1 MVDLEADRLRA
12 LMRAAVFKQPHQ
24 PVLLGYFEIIKVL
37 GSGAMGIVYEAF
49 DPRRGENVALKTL
62 RAPSARALSLFK
74 REFRALSRLSHPNL
88 VELHKM
94 YRDHDQYFF
103 TMELIRGSPL
113 LTYLWGV
120 EAAPE
125 APTATPVTDFARL
138 RAVFAQLVDGVFAL
152 HQSHKLHRDIKPTNV
167 MVTPEGR
174 VVLMDFGFVGEE
186 TVGTL
191 ESTAGSLVVGTPA
204 YMAPEQAVGG
214 ARTPASDWYS
224 VGATLYMAL
233 VGRVPYSGENLARMM
248 ERKQQSAPPPPRS
261 LVAGIPDDLDAVCVR
276 LLQPDPKARPAAA
289 ELLALFHAD
298 RSHLQRVQAAAYL
311 SPAATHVGARS
322 FVGRAAEVRALRLA
336 FDAIEHA
343 PTAAP
348 PPAEGAVEGSPTASG
363 SFASPAASGS
373 ARSPTAS
380 GSFSTA
386 RSGSFSARSP
396 TASGSFSTRTGSV
409 PTTAATGTYGSRTT
423 PAPANAPQAGPP
435 VVLVHG
441 RAGLGK
447 SALVRH
453 VTDGLR
459 QRAAVLRARCY
470 ERDTVPYK
478 ALDSLVDAL
487 ARQLRQRD
495 EGEVAAVL
503 PPEIDALVALFPVLH
518 QAPAVAAVTPVP
530 SAIPSRRDL
539 RAALRPDTPAFRAL
553 RRLLVGLGGR
563 RPLVLW
569 IDDLQWGDADSVRA
583 LAELLRP
590 PEAPRALLIASYRSE
605 DSDSPA
611 LRALSVLQ
619 DMVEQTGSSIQVVE
633 LAPLGPDETDALAE
647 ILLGPDTPAQRL
659 QRVAAEAGGSP
670 QLLHE
675 LARFVA
681 HGAGSA
687 PEVTL
692 DELIEIRISRLSA
705 SQRRLLEVLAVA
717 GRPLAQ
723 GVAFAV
729 AGFGSAGN
737 AGLADLHQLQAA
749 GLVRSFTAAGSDL
762 LGEAGDLVLDVQ
774 HERAREAVLIRLDGP
789 ALREL
794 HGRLAAALER
804 DPQTDP
810 FALIEHLRAA
820 GDTARALA
828 LARRAASF
836 FRDAGDFLRA
846 GAFLRVARDLAPPG
860 ATPALARE
868 LGDTLARAGHSREAA
883 EAYLSARTGGDA
895 SGDLALVGAAAA
907 HFITAGHITRGL
919 EVLTRALAAAGVPA
933 GDSSVRSRLGALWR
947 RGQKMVRGL
956 DFTPRAEADVDRRE
970 LARVDLC
977 FAAALSTLVVDPSAA
992 ADAQARHLLL
1002 ALRTGETRR
1011 VARAFA
1017 LEACLLAPGGAS
1029 ARTQL
1034 DPILASAR
1042 ALARSSGAAGIADL
1056 CDLVDLLTETAGGDP
1071 ARALSLAGP
1080 LLRAGTLHAPE
1091 LPGVST
1097 LARLCQFRALLH
1109 LGRYDLLN
1117 DEVPALLT
1125 SARFADDRAAL
1136 VACGSLAAWLAAS
1149 AGEPE
1154 EAQALAAECA
1164 VSWPA
1169 ADGREF
1175 HLQHLQILGAHA
1187 HALLAAGDAAAAWA
1201 HVEAAAP
1208 ALTRS
1213 GLGRVQP
1220 LRTQATELTGRT
1232 ALAALAAGPP
1242 GSAREGLRRAVER
1255 AADALQRD
1263 NAGGHAALMRAG
1275 LRRLAGDVA
1284 GAQNLLQTASDA
1296 FAAAGMAAHRAAA
1309 ALRQAQL
1316 AGRGDSEPRRLLE
1329 DLGVFRPDCFATLLA
1344 PALNK

>member
-1 MVDLEADRLRA
+1 MADLEADRLRA

-24 PVLLGYFEIIKVL
+24 PVLLGNFEIIKVL

-62 RAPSARALSLFK
+62 RAPSARALALFK

-94 YRDHDQYFF
+94 YRDHEQYFF

-233 VGRVPYSGENLARMM
+233 TGRVPYSGENLARMM
-248 ERKQQSAPPPPRS
+248 ERKQQGPPPPPRT
-261 LVAGIPDDLDAVCVR
+261 LVAGIPDELDVVCVR
-276 LLQPDPKARPAAA
+276 LLQPDPKVRPGAS
-289 ELLALFHAD
+289 ELMSLFHSD

-322 FVGRAAEVRALRLA
+322 FVGRAAHVRALRLA
-336 FDAIEHA
+336 FDAIEHPA
-343 PTAAP
+343 TAAP
-348 PPAEGAVEGSPTASG
+348 PDVATAEPPDAAPVAWPTNLALADRGPADVAPAVARPADAAPASAEPPAAPAVARPSDAAPASAEPPAAPAIAQPAESG
-363 SFASPAASGS
+363 PA
-373 ARSPTAS
+373 
-380 GSFSTA
+380 
-386 RSGSFSARSP
+386 
-396 TASGSFSTRTGSV
+396 
-409 PTTAATGTYGSRTT
+409 
-423 PAPANAPQAGPP
+423 

-447 SALVRH
+447 SALIRH

-459 QRAAVLRARCY
+459 HRAALLRARCY

-495 EGEVAAVL
+495 EAEVAAVL
-503 PPEIDALVALFPVLH
+503 PPEIDSLVALFPVLH

-530 SAIPSRRDL
+530 SAIPTRRDL
-539 RAALRPDTPAFRAL
+539 RAALRPDAPAFRAL
-553 RRLLVGLGGR
+553 RRLLVGLGAR

-569 IDDLQWGDADSVRA
+569 IDDLQWGDADSVRV

-590 PEAPRALLIASYRSE
+590 PQAPRALLIASYRSE

-611 LRALSVLQ
+611 LRALDVLK
-619 DMVEQTGSSIQVVE
+619 DMVEQAGSSVQVLE
-633 LAPLGPDETDALAE
+633 LPPLSPDETDALAE
-647 ILLGPDTPAQRL
+647 ILLGPDTPPQRL
-659 QRVAAEAGGSP
+659 RRVAAEAGGSP

-692 DELIEIRISRLSA
+692 DELIEIRISRLTST
-705 SQRRLLEVLAVA
+705 QRRLLEVLAVA

-723 GVAFAV
+723 AVAFAV
-729 AGFGSAGN
+729 AGTTAGAGN
-737 AGLADLHQLQAA
+737 TGLADLHQLQAA

-762 LGEAGDLVLDVQ
+762 LGEQGELVLDVQ
-774 HERAREAVLIRLDGP
+774 HERTRDAVLIRLDGP

-828 LARRAASF
+828 LARRAAGF
-836 FRDAGDFLRA
+836 FREADDFLRA
-846 GAFLRVARDLAPPG
+846 AAFLRVARDLAPPG
-860 ATPALARE
+860 AAPALARE

-883 EAYLSARTGGDA
+883 EAYLSARSGGDPA
-895 SGDLALVGAAAA
+895 GDLALVGAAAA
-907 HFITAGHITRGL
+907 QFITAGHLARGQ
-919 EVLTRALAAAGVPA
+919 EILTAALVSAGLSS
-933 GDSSVRSRLGALWR
+933 GDTSMRDRLGALWR

-956 DFTPRAEADVDRRE
+956 DFTARAEADIDRME

-977 FAAALSTLVVDPSAA
+977 FAAALSTLVVDPGAA

-1002 ALRTGETRR
+1002 ALRTGEKRR

-1017 LEACLLAPGGAS
+1017 LEACLLAPGGAR
-1029 ARTQL
+1029 ARAQI
-1034 DPILASAR
+1034 DPLLASAR
-1042 ALARSSGAAGIADL
+1042 ALARSTGAAGIADL
-1056 CDLVDLLTETAGGDP
+1056 CDLVDLLAETAGGSP
-1071 ARALSLAGP
+1071 TRALALAGP

-1091 LPGVST
+1091 LPGLST
-1097 LARLCQFRALLH
+1097 LARLCQFRALTH
-1109 LGRYDLLN
+1109 LGRYDVLLE
-1117 DEVPALLT
+1117 EVPALLT
-1125 SARFADDRAAL
+1125 SARFADDRTAH
-1136 VACGSLAAWLAAS
+1136 VACASLAAWLAAVD
-1149 AGEPE
+1149 GDPVG
-1154 EAQALAAECA
+1154 AQALAAESA
-1164 VSWPA
+1164 AAWPA
-1169 ADGREF
+1169 ADPRAF
-1175 HLQHLQILGAHA
+1175 HMQHLQILGAEV
-1187 HALLAAGDAAAAWA
+1187 HALLAAGDPGAAWA
-1201 HVEAAAP
+1201 RVEAAGP
-1208 ALTRS
+1208 ALARS
-1213 GLGRVQP
+1213 GLANLLP
-1220 LRTQATELTGRT
+1220 LRIQATELTGRAALA

-1242 GSAREGLRRAVER
+1242 VAAREAMRRAVER
-1255 AADALQRD
+1255 AADSLQRD
-1263 NAGGHAALMRAG
+1263 GALGHAALLRAG
-1275 LRRLAGDVA
+1275 LRHLAGDL
-1284 GAQNLLQTASDA
+1284 GAAHTSLQTAADA
-1296 FAAAGMAAHRAAA
+1296 FAAAGMAAHQAAA
-1309 ALRQAQL
+1309 ELRLARL
-1316 AGRGDSEPRRLLE
+1316 AGRSGEVPRGALRA
-1329 DLGVFRPDCFATLLA
+1329 LGVEHPDCFAALVA
-1344 PALNK
+1344 PALPA

>member
-1 MVDLEADRLRA
+1 MADLEADRLRA

-24 PVLLGYFEIIKVL
+24 PVLLGNFEIIKVL

-62 RAPSARALSLFK
+62 RAPSARALALFK

-94 YRDHDQYFF
+94 YRDHEQYFF

-120 EAAPE
+120 ETAPE

-233 VGRVPYSGENLARMM
+233 TGRVPYSGENLARMM
-248 ERKQQSAPPPPRS
+248 ERKQQGPPPPPRT
-261 LVAGIPDDLDAVCVR
+261 LVAGIPDELDVVCLR
-276 LLQPDPKARPAAA
+276 LLQPDPKVRPGAP
-289 ELLALFHAD
+289 ELLALFHSD

-322 FVGRAAEVRALRLA
+322 FVGRAAQVRALRLA
-336 FDAIEHA
+336 FDGFERAQA
-343 PTAAP
+343 AAP
-348 PPAEGAVEGSPTASG
+348 AEAAVAEPAGAAPAIAGPAE
-363 SFASPAASGS
+363 
-373 ARSPTAS
+373 
-380 GSFSTA
+380 
-386 RSGSFSARSP
+386 
-396 TASGSFSTRTGSV
+396 SV
-409 PTTAATGTYGSRTT
+409 PA
-423 PAPANAPQAGPP
+423 

-447 SALVRH
+447 SALIRH

-459 QRAAVLRARCY
+459 HRAALLRARCY

-495 EGEVAAVL
+495 EAEVAAVL
-503 PPEIDALVALFPVLH
+503 PPEVDALVALFPVLH

-530 SAIPSRRDL
+530 SAIPTRRDL
-539 RAALRPDTPAFRAL
+539 RAALRPDAPAFRAL
-553 RRLLVGLGGR
+553 RRLLLGLGAR

-590 PEAPRALLIASYRSE
+590 PQAPRALLIASYRSE

-611 LRALSVLQ
+611 LRALDVLK
-619 DMVEQTGSSIQVVE
+619 DMVEQAGSSVQVLE
-633 LAPLGPDETDALAE
+633 LLPLSPDETDALAE
-647 ILLGPDTPAQRL
+647 ILLGPDTPPQRL
-659 QRVAAEAGGSP
+659 HRVAAEAGGSP

-692 DELIEIRISRLSA
+692 DELIEIRISRLTST
-705 SQRRLLEVLAVA
+705 QRRLLEVLAVA

-723 GVAFAV
+723 AVAFAV
-729 AGFGSAGN
+729 AGFTGNAGN

-762 LGEAGDLVLDVQ
+762 LGEQGELVLDVQ
-774 HERAREAVLIRLDGP
+774 HERTREAVLIRLDGP

-804 DPQTDP
+804 EPQTDP

-828 LARRAASF
+828 LARRAATF
-836 FRDAGDFLRA
+836 FREVDDFLRA
-846 GAFLRVARDLAPPG
+846 AAFLRVARDLAPPG
-860 ATPALARE
+860 AAPGLARE

-883 EAYLSARTGGDA
+883 EAYLSARSGGDPA
-895 SGDLALVGAAAA
+895 GDLALVGAAAA
-907 HFITAGHITRGL
+907 QFITAGHLARGQ
-919 EVLTRALAAAGVPA
+919 EILAAALVAA
-933 GDSSVRSRLGALWR
+933 GLSSGDASMRDKLGALWR

-956 DFTPRAEADVDRRE
+956 DFTARAEADVDRME

-977 FAAALSTLVVDPSAA
+977 FAAALSTLVVDPGAA

-1017 LEACLLAPGGAS
+1017 LEACLLGPGGA
-1029 ARTQL
+1029 RTRAQI
-1034 DPILASAR
+1034 DPLLASAR

-1056 CDLVDLLTETAGGDP
+1056 CDLVDLLAETAGGSP
-1071 ARALSLAGP
+1071 TRALALAGP

-1091 LPGVST
+1091 LPGLST

-1109 LGRYDLLN
+1109 LGRYDVLLE
-1117 DEVPALLT
+1117 EVPALLT
-1125 SARFADDRAAL
+1125 AARFADDRAAH
-1136 VACGSLAAWLAAS
+1136 VACASLAAWLAAVD
-1149 AGEPE
+1149 GDPVG
-1154 EAQALAAECA
+1154 AQALAAESA
-1164 VSWPA
+1164 AAWPA
-1169 ADGREF
+1169 ADPRAF
-1175 HLQHLQILGAHA
+1175 HMQHLQILGAEA
-1187 HALLAAGDAAAAWA
+1187 HALLAAGDPAAAWA
-1201 HVEAAAP
+1201 KVEAAGP
-1208 ALTRS
+1208 ALARS
-1213 GLGRVQP
+1213 GLAHLLP
-1220 LRTQATELTGRT
+1220 LRVQATELTGRV
-1232 ALAALAAGPP
+1232 ALAALAAGPAA
-1242 GSAREGLRRAVER
+1242 SVREALRRAVER
-1255 AADALQRD
+1255 AADSLQRD
-1263 NAGGHAALMRAG
+1263 GAGGHAALLRAG
-1275 LRRLAGDVA
+1275 LRHLAGDA
-1284 GAQNLLQTASDA
+1284 GAAQTLLHTAADA
-1296 FAAAGMAAHRAAA
+1296 FAAAGMAAHQAAA
-1309 ALRQAQL
+1309 ELRLARL
-1316 AGRGDSEPRRLLE
+1316 AGRSGEVPRGALRA
-1329 DLGVFRPDCFATLLA
+1329 LGVEHPDCFAALLA
-1344 PALNK
+1344 PALPA

>member
-1 MVDLEADRLRA
+1 MADLEADRLRA

-24 PVLLGYFEIIKVL
+24 PVLLGNFEIIKVL

-62 RAPSARALSLFK
+62 RAPSARALALFK

-94 YRDHDQYFF
+94 YRDHEQYFF

-120 EAAPE
+120 ETAPE

-233 VGRVPYSGENLARMM
+233 TGRVPYSGENLARMM
-248 ERKQQSAPPPPRS
+248 ERKQQSAPPPPRTV
-261 LVAGIPDDLDAVCVR
+261 VAGIPDELDVVCVR
-276 LLQPDPKARPAAA
+276 LLQPDPKVRPGAS
-289 ELLALFHAD
+289 ELLALFHSD
-298 RSHLQRVQAAAYL
+298 RSHIQRVQAAAYL

-322 FVGRAAEVRALRLA
+322 FVGRAAQVRALRSA
-336 FDAIEHA
+336 FDAMEQP
-343 PTAAP
+343 PTAAQP
-348 PPAEGAVEGSPTASG
+348 VADADP
-363 SFASPAASGS
+363 ASPAAECG
-373 ARSPTAS
+373 
-380 GSFSTA
+380 
-386 RSGSFSARSP
+386 
-396 TASGSFSTRTGSV
+396 
-409 PTTAATGTYGSRTT
+409 
-423 PAPANAPQAGPP
+423 PA

-447 SALVRH
+447 SALIRH

-459 QRAAVLRARCY
+459 HRAALLRARCY

-495 EGEVAAVL
+495 EAEVAAVL
-503 PPEIDALVALFPVLH
+503 PPEIDSLVALFPVLH

-530 SAIPSRRDL
+530 SAIPTRRDL
-539 RAALRPDTPAFRAL
+539 RAALRPDAPAFRAL
-553 RRLLVGLGGR
+553 RRLLLGLGAR

-569 IDDLQWGDADSVRA
+569 IDDLQWGDSDSVRA

-590 PEAPRALLIASYRSE
+590 PAAPRALLIASYRSE

-611 LRALSVLQ
+611 LRALDVLK
-619 DMVEQTGSSIQVVE
+619 DMVEQAGSSVQVVE
-633 LAPLGPDETDALAE
+633 LPPLATDETDALAE
-647 ILLGPDTPAQRL
+647 ILLGPDTPPQRL
-659 QRVAAEAGGSP
+659 RRVAAEAGGSP

-692 DELIEIRISRLSA
+692 DELIEIRISRLTA
-705 SQRRLLEVLAVA
+705 TQRRLLEVLAVA

-729 AGFGSAGN
+729 AGLTGNAGN

-774 HERAREAVLIRLDGP
+774 HERTREAVLLRLDGP

-828 LARRAASF
+828 LARRAATF
-836 FRDAGDFLRA
+836 YRDADDFLRA
-846 GAFLRVARDLAPPG
+846 AAFLRVARDLAPPG
-860 ATPALARE
+860 AAPALARE

-883 EAYLSARTGGDA
+883 EAYLSARTGGDPA
-895 SGDLALVGAAAA
+895 GDLTLVGAAAA
-907 HFITAGHITRGL
+907 QFITAGHLARGQ
-919 EVLTRALAAAGVPA
+919 EVLTAALVSAGLSS
-933 GDSSVRSRLGALWR
+933 GDASMRDKLGALWR
-947 RGQKMVRGL
+947 RGQRMVRGL
-956 DFTPRAEADVDRRE
+956 DFTARAEADIDRME

-1002 ALRTGETRR
+1002 ALRTGEPRR

-1017 LEACLLAPGGAS
+1017 LEACLLAPGGARS
-1029 ARTQL
+1029 RAQI
-1034 DPILASAR
+1034 DPLLASAR
-1042 ALARSSGAAGIADL
+1042 ALARTTGAAGIADL
-1056 CDLVDLLTETAGGDP
+1056 CDLVDLLAETAGGSP
-1071 ARALSLAGP
+1071 TRALALAGP

-1091 LPGVST
+1091 LPGLST
-1097 LARLCQFRALLH
+1097 LARLCQFRALTH
-1109 LGRYDLLN
+1109 LGRYDALLE
-1117 DEVPALLT
+1117 EVPALLT
-1125 SARFADDRAAL
+1125 AARFADDRAAH
-1136 VACGSLAAWLAAS
+1136 VACASLAAWLAAVD
-1149 AGEPE
+1149 GDPIG
-1154 EAQALAAECA
+1154 AQALAAESA
-1164 VSWPA
+1164 AAWPA
-1169 ADGREF
+1169 ADPRAF
-1175 HLQHLQILGAHA
+1175 HMQHLQILGAEA
-1187 HALLAAGDAAAAWA
+1187 HGLLAAGDPLGAWSV
-1201 HVEAAAP
+1201 VEAAAP
-1208 ALTRS
+1208 ALARS
-1213 GLGRVQP
+1213 GLAHLLP
-1220 LRTQATELTGRT
+1220 LRIQATELTGRT

-1242 GSAREGLRRAVER
+1242 SGAREGLRKTVER
-1255 AADALQRD
+1255 AAETLQRD
-1263 NAGGHAALMRAG
+1263 GALGHAALLRAG
-1275 LRRLAGDVA
+1275 LRHLAGDHA
-1284 GAQNLLQTASDA
+1284 AAQILLQTAGDA
-1296 FAAAGMAAHRAAA
+1296 FAAAGMAAHQAAA
-1309 ALRQAQL
+1309 ELRLARL
-1316 AGRGDSEPRRLLE
+1316 AGRSGDVPRGALRA
-1329 DLGVFRPDCFATLLA
+1329 LGVEHPDCFADLLA
-1344 PALNK
+1344 PALPA

>member
-1 MVDLEADRLRA
+1 
-12 LMRAAVFKQPHQ
+12 MRAAVFKQPHQ
-24 PVLLGYFEIIKVL
+24 PVLLGNFEIIKVL

-62 RAPSARALSLFK
+62 RAPSARALALFK

-94 YRDHDQYFF
+94 YRDHEQYFF

-120 EAAPE
+120 ETAPE

-233 VGRVPYSGENLARMM
+233 TGRVPYSGENLARMM
-248 ERKQQSAPPPPRS
+248 ERKQQGPPPPPRT
-261 LVAGIPDDLDAVCVR
+261 LVAGIPDELDVVCLR
-276 LLQPDPKARPAAA
+276 LLQPDPKVRPGAP
-289 ELLALFHAD
+289 ELLALFHSD

-322 FVGRAAEVRALRLA
+322 FVGRAAQVRALRLA
-336 FDAIEHA
+336 FDGFERTAI
-343 PTAAP
+343 
-348 PPAEGAVEGSPTASG
+348 
-363 SFASPAASGS
+363 
-373 ARSPTAS
+373 
-380 GSFSTA
+380 
-386 RSGSFSARSP
+386 
-396 TASGSFSTRTGSV
+396 
-409 PTTAATGTYGSRTT
+409 
-423 PAPANAPQAGPP
+423 PAPAEAAPAVAEPAGAAPAIAGPVESGP
-435 VVLVHG
+435 AVVLVHG

-447 SALVRH
+447 SALIRH

-459 QRAAVLRARCY
+459 HRAALLRARCY

-495 EGEVAAVL
+495 EAEVAAVL
-503 PPEIDALVALFPVLH
+503 PPEVDSLVALFPVLH

-530 SAIPSRRDL
+530 SAIPTRRDL
-539 RAALRPDTPAFRAL
+539 RAALRPDAPAFRAL
-553 RRLLVGLGGR
+553 RRLLLGLGAR

-590 PEAPRALLIASYRSE
+590 PQAPRALLIASYRSE

-611 LRALSVLQ
+611 LRALDVLK
-619 DMVEQTGSSIQVVE
+619 DMVEQAGSSVQVLE
-633 LAPLGPDETDALAE
+633 LLPLSADETDALAE
-647 ILLGPDTPAQRL
+647 ILLGPDTPPQRL
-659 QRVAAEAGGSP
+659 RRVAAEAGGSP

-692 DELIEIRISRLSA
+692 DELIEIRISRLTST
-705 SQRRLLEVLAVA
+705 QRRLLEVLAVA

-723 GVAFAV
+723 AVAFAV
-729 AGFGSAGN
+729 AGFTGNAGN

-762 LGEAGDLVLDVQ
+762 LGEQGELVLDVQ
-774 HERAREAVLIRLDGP
+774 HERTREAVLIRLDGP

-804 DPQTDP
+804 EPQTDP

-828 LARRAASF
+828 LARRAATF
-836 FRDAGDFLRA
+836 YREADDFLRA
-846 GAFLRVARDLAPPG
+846 AAFLRVARDLAPPG
-860 ATPALARE
+860 AAPGLARE

-883 EAYLSARTGGDA
+883 EAYLSARSGGDPA
-895 SGDLALVGAAAA
+895 GDLALVGAAAA
-907 HFITAGHITRGL
+907 QFITAGHLARGH
-919 EVLTRALAAAGVPA
+919 EILAAALVAA
-933 GDSSVRSRLGALWR
+933 GLSSGDASMRDKLGALWR

-956 DFTPRAEADVDRRE
+956 DFTARAEADIGPME

-977 FAAALSTLVVDPSAA
+977 FAAALSTLVVDPGAA

-1017 LEACLLAPGGAS
+1017 LEACLLGPGGRGRAPRSTRSSPPRAPSPAPAAPPAS
-1029 ARTQL
+1029 PTCATWSTCWPRQPAARRR
-1034 DPILASAR
+1034 AR
-1042 ALARSSGAAGIADL
+1042 WRSPGRCCAPAPCTRPSCPACRPWPACANSARSS
-1056 CDLVDLLTETAGGDP
+1056 
-1071 ARALSLAGP
+1071 
-1080 LLRAGTLHAPE
+1080 
-1091 LPGVST
+1091 
-1097 LARLCQFRALLH
+1097 
-1109 LGRYDLLN
+1109 
-1117 DEVPALLT
+1117 T
-1125 SARFADDRAAL
+1125 SAATTCCWR
-1136 VACGSLAAWLAAS
+1136 
-1149 AGEPE
+1149 
-1154 EAQALAAECA
+1154 
-1164 VSWPA
+1164 
-1169 ADGREF
+1169 
-1175 HLQHLQILGAHA
+1175 
-1187 HALLAAGDAAAAWA
+1187 
-1201 HVEAAAP
+1201 
-1208 ALTRS
+1208 RS
-1213 GLGRVQP
+1213 
-1220 LRTQATELTGRT
+1220 
-1232 ALAALAAGPP
+1232 
-1242 GSAREGLRRAVER
+1242 
-1255 AADALQRD
+1255 
-1263 NAGGHAALMRAG
+1263 
-1275 LRRLAGDVA
+1275 
-1284 GAQNLLQTASDA
+1284 
-1296 FAAAGMAAHRAAA
+1296 
-1309 ALRQAQL
+1309 
-1316 AGRGDSEPRRLLE
+1316 
-1329 DLGVFRPDCFATLLA
+1329 RPC
-1344 PALNK
+1344 

>member
-24 PVLLGYFEIIKVL
+24 PVLLGNFEIIKVL

-49 DPRRGENVALKTL
+49 DPRRGESVALKTL
-62 RAPSARALSLFK
+62 RAPSARALALFK

-120 EAAPE
+120 EAAPD

-138 RAVFAQLVDGVFAL
+138 RAAFAQLVDGVFAL

-167 MVTPEGR
+167 MVSPEGR

-186 TVGTL
+186 SVGTL

-233 VGRVPYSGENLARMM
+233 TGRVPYSGENLARMM
-248 ERKQQSAPPPPRS
+248 ERKQASAPPPPRT
-261 LVAGIPDDLDAVCVR
+261 LVAGIPDELDVVCVR
-276 LLQPDPKARPAAA
+276 LLQPDPKVRPGAS
-289 ELLALFHAD
+289 ELMALFHSD
-298 RSHLQRVQAAAYL
+298 RGHLQRVQAAAYV

-322 FVGRAAEVRALRLA
+322 FVGRTAQVRAIRLA
-336 FDAIEHA
+336 FDAVDRA
-343 PTAAP
+343 AAP
-348 PPAEGAVEGSPTASG
+348 VPPPEAV
-363 SFASPAASGS
+363 PA
-373 ARSPTAS
+373 
-380 GSFSTA
+380 
-386 RSGSFSARSP
+386 
-396 TASGSFSTRTGSV
+396 
-409 PTTAATGTYGSRTT
+409 
-423 PAPANAPQAGPP
+423 

-447 SALVRH
+447 SALIRH

-459 QRAAVLRARCY
+459 QRATLLRARCY
-470 ERDTVPYK
+470 DRDTVPYK

-495 EGEVAAVL
+495 EAEVATVL
-503 PPEIDALVALFPVLH
+503 PPEIDSLVALFPVLH

-530 SAIPSRRDL
+530 SAMPTRRDL
-539 RAALRPDTPAFRAL
+539 RAALRPDAPAFRAL
-553 RRLLVGLGGR
+553 RRLLVGLGGG

-569 IDDLQWGDADSVRA
+569 IDDLQWGDADSVRV

-590 PEAPRALLIASYRSE
+590 PGAPRGLLIASYRSE
-605 DSDSPA
+605 DGDSPA
-611 LRALSVLQ
+611 LRALDVLR
-619 DMVEQTGSSIQVVE
+619 DMVEQAGSSMQVLEVP
-633 LAPLGPDETDALAE
+633 PLSPDETDALAE
-647 ILLGPDTPAQRL
+647 ILLGPDTPPPRL
-659 QRVAAEAGGSP
+659 RRVAAEAGGSP

-687 PEVTL
+687 PEVTV

-705 SQRRLLEVLAVA
+705 PQRRLVEVLAVA

-723 GVAFAV
+723 AVAFTVAGVAPA
-729 AGFGSAGN
+729 AAN

-762 LGEAGDLVLDVQ
+762 LGEQGELVLDVQ
-774 HERAREAVLIRLDGP
+774 HERTRDAVLIRLDGP

-828 LARRAASF
+828 LARRAAGF
-836 FRDAGDFLRA
+836 YREADDFLRA
-846 GAFLRVARDLAPPG
+846 AAFLRVARDLAPPG
-860 ATPALARE
+860 AAPALARE
-868 LGDTLARAGHSREAA
+868 LGDALARAGHSRESA
-883 EAYLSARTGGDA
+883 EAYLSARNGSDPA
-895 SGDLALVGAAAA
+895 GDLTLVGAAAA
-907 HFITAGHITRGL
+907 QFITAGHLTRGQEIL
-919 EVLTRALAAAGVPA
+919 SAALVSAGLSA
-933 GDSSVRSRLGALWR
+933 GDASVRDKLGALWR

-956 DFTPRAEADVDRRE
+956 DFTARAEADVDRMD

-977 FAAALSTLVVDPSAA
+977 FAAALSTMAVDPSAA

-1002 ALRTGETRR
+1002 ALRAGEPRR

-1017 LEACLLAPGGAS
+1017 LEACLLAPGGAR
-1029 ARTQL
+1029 ARGQL
-1034 DPILASAR
+1034 DPLLTSAR
-1042 ALARSSGAAGIADL
+1042 ALARSTGATGIADL
-1056 CDLVDLLTETAGGDP
+1056 CDLVDLLAETAGGSP
-1071 ARALSLAGP
+1071 TRALALAGP

-1091 LPGVST
+1091 LPGLST
-1097 LARLCQFRALLH
+1097 LARLCQFRALTH
-1109 LGRYDLLN
+1109 LGRYDVLLE
-1117 DEVPALLT
+1117 EVPALLT
-1125 SARFADDRAAL
+1125 AARFADDRAAH
-1136 VACGSLAAWLAAS
+1136 VACASLAAWLAAVD
-1149 AGEPE
+1149 GDPDG
-1154 EAQALAAECA
+1154 AQALAAECA
-1164 VSWPA
+1164 AAWPS
-1169 ADGREF
+1169 ADARAF
-1175 HLQHLQILGAHA
+1175 HMQHLQIVGAEA
-1187 HALLAAGDAAAAWA
+1187 HALLAADDPAGAWARVDAAG
-1201 HVEAAAP
+1201 P
-1208 ALTRS
+1208 ALARS
-1213 GLGRVQP
+1213 GLGNLLP
-1220 LRTQATELTGRT
+1220 LRIQATELTGRT
-1232 ALAALAAGPP
+1232 AVAALAAGPP
-1242 GSAREGLRRAVER
+1242 PGAREGLRRAVER
-1255 AADALQRD
+1255 ASDSLQRD
-1263 NAGGHAALMRAG
+1263 GAMGHAALLRAA
-1275 LRRLAGDVA
+1275 LRHLAGDPA
-1284 GAQNLLQTASDA
+1284 AAQTQLQTASDA
-1296 FAAAGMAAHRAAA
+1296 FAAAGMAAHQAAA
-1309 ALRQAQL
+1309 ELRLARL
-1316 AGRGDSEPRRLLE
+1316 AGRSGDVPRGALQA
-1329 DLGVFRPDCFATLLA
+1329 LGVEHPNRFADLLA
-1344 PALNK
+1344 PALPA